1 MTMER
6 YLKLRYNG
14 KTMKEIQNEYE
25 LSDSTVWTL
34 ELGYTCFLK
43 GIPLDEAVKAIF
55 SIESP
60 QVH

>member
-6 YLKLRYNG
+6 YLKLRYKG
-14 KTMKEIQNEYE
+14 TTVQEIQNEYE
-25 LSDSTVWTL
+25 LSESTVWTL

-43 GIPLDEAVKAIF
+43 GIPLDEAIKAIF
-55 SIESP
+55 SIEYP